1 MNIVEKVTV
10 ELKERSYDIIFDSL
24 DSANVVASLA
34 TLPQKNIL
42 VVADS
47 NTSIYLNKI
56 TSSLTIAGKTVY
68 TWVFPAGEASK
79 NIDNAMK
86 LCAYASQLKLG
97 RNALFAALGG
107 GVTGDLTGFAASIY
121 MRGVDFIQ
129 IPTSLL
135 AMVDSSV
142 GGKTAVDT
150 PDGKNLV
157 GAFHQPKL
165 VIIDCNLL
173 KTLPQREIACGM
185 AEIVKTA
192 MILDCN
198 FAKELQSLTLDE
210 ILADLSKVKFAVKRS
225 CEIKAQVVSQDE
237 KETGL
242 SGRVFLNYG
251 HTFGHALE
259 HLSAFTLAHGEAVAI
274 GMDIAAF
281 VAQNLKLCD
290 ENVIKF
296 QHDLLEK
303 YHITPEKFPASFIN
317 KDVQKIIALMKGDK
331 KNGDGKFRAVLPL
344 AIGEVKTVNLDVN
357 EIEILLEKYFT
368 FRFNNIKPVSDNRP
382 EVAIV
387 GLGLLGGSLAAFLYK
402 KLAQKIKDKIKE
414 KI

>member
-1 MNIVEKVTV
+1 MNSVEKVTV

-259 HLSAFTLAHGEAVAI
+259 SLSYEQGKPTLHGFAVAW
-274 GMDIAAF
+274 GMLCELYLSHTRLAF
-281 VAQNLKLCD
+281 PKEILLVYRQILKD
-290 ENVIKF
+290 F
-296 QHDLLEK
+296 
-303 YHITPEKFPASFIN
+303 YGFYTIN
-317 KDVQKIIALMKGDK
+317 CKDYERIFELMTHDK
-331 KNGDGKFRAVLPL
+331 KNESSQINFTLL
-344 AIGEVKTVNLDVN
+344 SNIGEIKINQTATKD
-357 EIEILLEKYFT
+357 EIFEILDFY
-368 FRFNNIKPVSDNRP
+368 R
-382 EVAIV
+382 EVAP
-387 GLGLLGGSLAAFLYK
+387 
-402 KLAQKIKDKIKE
+402 
-414 KI
+414 

>member
-1 MNIVEKVTV
+1 
-10 ELKERSYDIIFDSL
+10 
-24 DSANVVASLA
+24 
-34 TLPQKNIL
+34 
-42 VVADS
+42 
-47 NTSIYLNKI
+47 
-56 TSSLTIAGKTVY
+56 
-68 TWVFPAGEASK
+68 
-79 NIDNAMK
+79 
-86 LCAYASQLKLG
+86 
-97 RNALFAALGG
+97 
-107 GVTGDLTGFAASIY
+107 
-121 MRGVDFIQ
+121 
-129 IPTSLL
+129 
-135 AMVDSSV
+135 
-142 GGKTAVDT
+142 
-150 PDGKNLV
+150 
-157 GAFHQPKL
+157 
-165 VIIDCNLL
+165 
-173 KTLPQREIACGM
+173 M

-303 YHITPEKFPASFIN
+303 YRITPEKFPASFIN

-368 FRFNNIKPVSDNRP
+368 
-382 EVAIV
+382 
-387 GLGLLGGSLAAFLYK
+387 
-402 KLAQKIKDKIKE
+402 KLN
-414 KI
+414 